1 MDVLM
6 EQGSQRDDM
15 SEIEDQLTMSN
26 ISKFK
31 KLVEDEE
38 EDSDDD
44 EDDKKSFGFEE
55 EDDDESKR
63 IQVPD
68 VSEYTREI

>member
-15 SEIEDQLTMSN
+15 SETEDQPITSN
-26 ISKFK
+26 TSKFK